1 VAFEKY
7 DIRWCQAIKSIE
19 DQGYRKCKRKA
30 DAFDPRTLSHL
41 LRSDLV
47 AEALRQD
54 NRRVVNKV
62 HALLGKYDVRRDHDN
77 IFAVEITIWLERL

>member
-1 VAFEKY
+1 MRSMIYVGVKLSNPLKTK
-7 DIRWCQAIKSIE
+7 AIANAKI
-19 DQGYRKCKRKA
+19 KA

>member
-1 VAFEKY
+1 MKTK
-7 DIRWCQAIKSIE
+7 AIANAKI
-19 DQGYRKCKRKA
+19 KA
-30 DAFDPRTLSHL
+30 DASCLSRTLSHL